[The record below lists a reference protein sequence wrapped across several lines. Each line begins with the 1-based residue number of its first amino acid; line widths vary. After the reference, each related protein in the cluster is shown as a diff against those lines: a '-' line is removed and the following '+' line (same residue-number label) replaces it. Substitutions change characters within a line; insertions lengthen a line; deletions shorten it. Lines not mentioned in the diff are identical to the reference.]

1 MPTIA
6 EFTIPL
12 EEFALYETLERRPE
26 VVVEVDRVV
35 AHATTH
41 VVPFARATQG
51 EFEGLTEILEVDSSV
66 DEVELLAEVEGERFY
81 RMVWTD
87 RAQVIGYMIHG
98 QGATLQE
105 ATASNGEWHLRVLF
119 PDRSAL
125 SATNDYAR
133 ESGVTLDVTRIYG
146 LEDLEASKYD
156 LTDQQYDTLTTGVER
171 GYFDIPREINTEE
184 LADEL
189 GISHQAL
196 SERFRRAT
204 KSLVEST
211 LLVEDDES

>member
-26 VVVEVDRVV
+26 IVVEVDRVV

-51 EFEGLTEILEVDSSV
+51 EFEGLTEVLEVDSSV
-66 DEVELLAEVEGERFY
+66 DEIELLAELEGERFY

-105 ATASNGEWHLRVLF
+105 ATASNGEWHLRVFF

-125 SATNDYAR
+125 SATNDYAC
-133 ESGVTLDVTRIYG
+133 ESGVTLDVTQIYG
-146 LEDLEASKYD
+146 VGDLEASKYD
-156 LTDQQYDTLTTGVER
+156 LTSQQYDTLTTGVER
-171 GYFDIPREINTEE
+171 GYFDIPRETNTEE